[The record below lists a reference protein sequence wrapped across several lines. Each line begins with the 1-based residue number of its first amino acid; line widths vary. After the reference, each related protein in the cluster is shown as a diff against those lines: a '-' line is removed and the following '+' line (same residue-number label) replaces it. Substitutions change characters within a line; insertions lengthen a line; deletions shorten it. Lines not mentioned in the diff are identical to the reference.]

1 MLVKCYV
8 LMAKAYLA
16 KGEKENALDYLAESQ
31 KLDPGKLDLKQAM
44 NYTKY
49 LLEFYSSLGDYQKA
63 LEQSNKL
70 LMLTDSIDMVK
81 MAEKVSLLTESFEL
95 EQMEGQLS
103 QKEEQLKK
111 NRMIAFLFIAISA
124 LILLLAGIIF
134 FFLRQKQKAAR
145 LLEKQ
150 NREIEQARARAEQS
164 EKFKEQF
171 LARMSHEIRTP
182 LNAVIGMTGLLLDEP
197 QPPKTENYLKSI
209 KQAGE
214 HLTGII
220 NEILDLSK
228 IDAGKLELYEA
239 PFHMPDL
246 LKDIG
251 NLFQTRAKEKE
262 LQLIIE
268 KGDGSPDW
276 FLGDSNRIR
285 QILVNLVGNAVKFTD
300 QGSVQVKMTAD
311 DIRENKAMI
320 TFSVED
326 TGPGIPKEAQAKI
339 FEEYVQAGQAGDQ
352 KVAGTGLGL
361 SIVRKL
367 VNRMG
372 GTLALESEPG
382 KGSAFSF
389 TVPLTL
395 SSEEAWK
402 ALQKE
407 KDLALTAMKGAYR
420 ILVVED
426 NPSNQIVTEGMLEKI
441 LPEAKTI
448 IDIGGQD
455 AKIITV
461 AADGRV
467 RDFVMNDKCAAGTGR
482 FLEMTALKLDC
493 TLDGLSLLAE
503 GSNHALDLSSTC
515 VVFAESE
522 IVGLI
527 AANSSPADIAR
538 AVHNSIAKRVLTQ
551 ISALDF
557 EPPVVFTGGVALN
570 RDLARCLSRE
580 LATPV
585 SVPSLPLITGALG
598 AAILA
603 VP

>member
-103 QKEEQLKK
+103 QKEEQLRK

-268 KGDGSPDW
+268 KADGSPDW

-285 QILVNLVGNAVKFTD
+285 QILVNLVGNAIKFTD

-382 KGSAFSF
+382 KG
-389 TVPLTL
+389 
-395 SSEEAWK
+395 
-402 ALQKE
+402 
-407 KDLALTAMKGAYR
+407 
-420 ILVVED
+420 
-426 NPSNQIVTEGMLEKI
+426 
-441 LPEAKTI
+441 
-448 IDIGGQD
+448 
-455 AKIITV
+455 
-461 AADGRV
+461 
-467 RDFVMNDKCAAGTGR
+467 
-482 FLEMTALKLDC
+482 
-493 TLDGLSLLAE
+493 
-503 GSNHALDLSSTC
+503 
-515 VVFAESE
+515 
-522 IVGLI
+522 
-527 AANSSPADIAR
+527 
-538 AVHNSIAKRVLTQ
+538 
-551 ISALDF
+551 
-557 EPPVVFTGGVALN
+557 
-570 RDLARCLSRE
+570 
-580 LATPV
+580 
-585 SVPSLPLITGALG
+585 
-598 AAILA
+598 
-603 VP
+603 